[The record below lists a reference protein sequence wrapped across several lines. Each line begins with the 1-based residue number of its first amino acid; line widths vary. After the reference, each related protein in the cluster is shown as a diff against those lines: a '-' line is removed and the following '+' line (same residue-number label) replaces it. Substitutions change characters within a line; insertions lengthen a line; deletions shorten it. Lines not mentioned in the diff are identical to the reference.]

1 MERYDPLV
9 ALDSEQWQ
17 SLDEAERIDLVQ
29 KYHRRAHV
37 RLPNPVIHAAI
48 HTAVENQVS
57 LGDEVPAHRTLG
69 RLMREGLDRHEAI
82 HAMGSVLTE
91 HMYNLL
97 QAKSATPEPNA
108 IYFAAPERLT
118 AKGWRSS

>member
-9 ALDSEQWQ
+9 ALDPEAWL

-29 KYHRRAHV
+29 EYHRRARV
-37 RLPNPVIHAAI
+37 RLPKPVVHAAI
-48 HTAVENQVS
+48 HTAVENQVA

-82 HAMGSVLTE
+82 HAIGSVLAE
-91 HMYNLL
+91 HMSNLL
-97 QAKSATPEPNA
+97 RAESAIPEHNA
-108 IYFAAPERLT
+108 SYFAALGRLT